1 MFSISFVVYI
11 YIIHLHVF
19 KSKNPKLKVGGN
31 LHSLADWKLK
41 KSVSPIKCVQNKQ
54 Y

>member
-31 LHSLADWKLK
+31 LYSLADWKLK
-41 KSVSPIKCVQNKQ
+41 KV
-54 Y
+54 